1 MVFPFL
7 ICFCFGIVSNPALN
21 QPSQS
26 DCLDFV
32 LCILFSYTPLFLP
45 LLKDYSTKINFFF
58 VCDVAEVFFL
68 LKLNFLLFVWH
79 SAHIVGALKV
89 QVVICSIQVRNL
101 HKMYFA
107 ASCEMQFGDVELY
120 VFVFFQF
127 WGNVKQQIFFFFAN

>member
-1 MVFPFL
+1 MH
-7 ICFCFGIVSNPALN
+7 IVQLHTSLSSSSKGLFYQN
-21 QPSQS
+21 Q
-26 DCLDFV
+26 L
-32 LCILFSYTPLFLP
+32 
-45 LLKDYSTKINFFF
+45 FF